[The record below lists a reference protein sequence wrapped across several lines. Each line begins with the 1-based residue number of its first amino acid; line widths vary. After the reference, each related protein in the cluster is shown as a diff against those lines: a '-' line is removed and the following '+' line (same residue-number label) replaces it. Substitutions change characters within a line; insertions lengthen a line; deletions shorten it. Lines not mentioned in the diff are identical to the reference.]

1 MKATK
6 TQSDR
11 LASTSGRARG
21 KHMDAYS
28 FRWLAGNPPL
38 RGTRLQFGEGHSV
51 LGELLRR
58 GSDPV
63 GGPGRKA
70 AFWSRRFVVSRR
82 SERGI
87 WSANNQILSVL
98 YIYILTALTSRWR
111 DRTLPRGSRSKTS
124 ISPRTRFEA
133 PLVHF
138 ITSTTWTEPAPPL
151 NQRSLSWCRSGLLSL
166 QPLSMTSVGRS
177 IPAGVTHWSDSFR
190 DDAYGAPK
198 DRKAEYYFAS
208 AGCGTRGRRG
218 IYIYIYI
225 SHRAEDDREKE
236 ITYLFRWERG
246 DCGAPAAS
254 RIHWAAYRTC
264 HWPATVGGCHGSYSA
279 SVVVWWSWAANRN
292 RV

>member
-98 YIYILTALTSRWR
+98 YIYIYWQPLPHVGETEHCPEGLDRRPRYLHVPDLRRPWSTSSRARLGRSRHRLSTRGLCLGAGAACSRSSRSRWLVLVDPFR
-111 DRTLPRGSRSKTS
+111 LASRTDPT
-124 ISPRTRFEA
+124 PFEMTRT
-133 PLVHF
+133 
-138 ITSTTWTEPAPPL
+138 
-151 NQRSLSWCRSGLLSL
+151 
-166 QPLSMTSVGRS
+166 
-177 IPAGVTHWSDSFR
+177 
-190 DDAYGAPK
+190 
-198 DRKAEYYFAS
+198 
-208 AGCGTRGRRG
+208 GRRRIG
-218 IYIYIYI
+218 KLSIISHQQAAGREGEEEYIYIYIYLTEQRMTGKKK
-225 SHRAEDDREKE
+225 SLTCSAENAE
-236 ITYLFRWERG
+236 
-246 DCGAPAAS
+246 
-254 RIHWAAYRTC
+254 
-264 HWPATVGGCHGSYSA
+264 TVVLLPRQESTEQHIGHAIDQPRLVAVMDLIRHQS
-279 SVVVWWSWAANRN
+279 
-292 RV
+292 